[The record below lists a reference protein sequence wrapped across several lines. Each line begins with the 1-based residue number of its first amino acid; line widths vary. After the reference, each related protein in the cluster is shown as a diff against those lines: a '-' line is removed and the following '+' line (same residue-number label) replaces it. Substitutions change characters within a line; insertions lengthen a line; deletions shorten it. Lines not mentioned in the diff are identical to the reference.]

1 MEISSPSIDGKV
13 CSGIHSKGG
22 NANATTFGTTSSVN
36 TETAQCSGLKDTA
49 SKKPFSK
56 FAELDGLKESKNWPT
71 GSYSDG
77 SKIVTNS
84 QNSNANAMAK
94 DLVNLNRDEKTIVA
108 GLLAKTIEG
117 GEVVEIRAVSSTS
130 VMYCQFIS
138 LYETTSHDV
147 IVVWRFEKLL
157 IPL

>member
-1 MEISSPSIDGKV
+1 MSTVGK
-13 CSGIHSKGG
+13 SNTHGPTPTQDD
-22 NANATTFGTTSSVN
+22 NAKKV
-36 TETAQCSGLKDTA
+36 A
-49 SKKPFSK
+49 S
-56 FAELDGLKESKNWPT
+56 
-71 GSYSDG
+71 
-77 SKIVTNS
+77 
-84 QNSNANAMAK
+84 
-94 DLVNLNRDEKTIVA
+94 DLVALNRDEKTKVA

-147 IVVWRFEKLL
+147 MVVWRFEKLL

>member
-1 MEISSPSIDGKV
+1 MEISAESIYGKI
-13 CSGIHSKGG
+13 C
-22 NANATTFGTTSSVN
+22 
-36 TETAQCSGLKDTA
+36 
-49 SKKPFSK
+49 KK
-56 FAELDGLKESKNWPT
+56 T
-71 GSYSDG
+71 GSSLRYVDTGGDG
-77 SKIVTNS
+77 NERKCGVGSTGGSASVLQLRDFRTGVLEKEKGWPSSGDADETRDDNAKKVARDLTKLNS
-84 QNSNANAMAK
+84 
-94 DLVNLNRDEKTIVA
+94 DEKNIVA

-147 IVVWRFEKLL
+147 MVVWRFEKLL